1 MELKSMSKRKINL
14 FFAIITF
21 FTLALTACSN
31 NNSATKKST
40 TNQISVNYTLK
51 EGKKTFDKKT
61 VKVPKKAKVI
71 AGLKKAWKVKETK
84 GFITAI
90 DDKTQN
96 PKKKIYWTYT
106 INNKFASKGANEQTV
121 NNKDK
126 VKFTLVQMK

>member
-1 MELKSMSKRKINL
+1 MSKRKINL

-90 DDKTQN
+90 DGKTQN
-96 PKKKIYWTYT
+96 PKKRFIGPTQLTISLPLKALMNKLLITKIKL
-106 INNKFASKGANEQTV
+106 N
-121 NNKDK
+121 
-126 VKFTLVQMK
+126 LL

>member
-84 GFITAI
+84 GFITAN
-90 DDKTQN
+90 DGKTQN

-121 NNKDK
+121 
-126 VKFTLVQMK
+126 

>member
-1 MELKSMSKRKINL
+1 MSKRKINL

-61 VKVPKKAKVI
+61 VKVPKKAKVNLTLSLLLTVCSL
-71 AGLKKAWKVKETK
+71 APLE
-84 GFITAI
+84 
-90 DDKTQN
+90 
-96 PKKKIYWTYT
+96 
-106 INNKFASKGANEQTV
+106 ANLLLIV
-121 NNKDK
+121 
-126 VKFTLVQMK
+126 

>member
-1 MELKSMSKRKINL
+1 MKSKRKLNL

-31 NNSATKKST
+31 NNSATKKSA

-51 EGKKTFDKKT
+51 ENKKTIGTKT
-61 VKVPKKAKVI
+61 VKVPKKVKVI
-71 AGLKKAWKVKETK
+71 TGLKKAWHVKETK
-84 GFITAI
+84 GLITAI
-90 DDKTQN
+90 DDKAQN

-121 NNKDK
+121 NNRDK
-126 VKFTLVQMK
+126 IKFTLAKVK

>member
-1 MELKSMSKRKINL
+1 MKSKRKFNL

-31 NNSATKKST
+31 NNSTTKKSA
-40 TNQISVNYTLK
+40 TNQISINYTLK
-51 EGKKTFDKKT
+51 EDKKTLDTKT

-71 AGLKKAWKVKETK
+71 TGLRKAWKVKESK

-90 DDKTQN
+90 DGKAQN

-106 INNKFASKGANEQTV
+106 INNKFASKGANVQAV
-121 NNKDK
+121 NNKDQ
-126 VKFTLVQMK
+126 VKFTLAKMK

>member
-1 MELKSMSKRKINL
+1 MIKRKINL

-71 AGLKKAWKVKETK
+71 AGLKRPGKLRKPKALSLQLTAKLKILRKRFIGPTQLTISLPLKALMNKLLITK
-84 GFITAI
+84 I
-90 DDKTQN
+90 KLN
-96 PKKKIYWTYT
+96 
-106 INNKFASKGANEQTV
+106 
-121 NNKDK
+121 
-126 VKFTLVQMK
+126 LL